1 MQSLRLQNTPI
12 LCHFCRHCHLNV
24 RSYVGKKINNYIPTR
39 YLINYF
45 YIHISSMK
53 TCGSCGIVAEVYI
66 RTMGTSGSHCSVF
79 VFVSFTLPPGVTHGR
94 ELDFRAT
101 LLYHTT
107 FLPLTHLLLATR
119 EAQFSSAH
127 SRPIAKDFVDG
138 KRSFYNN
145 FDIRLSCSRSA

>member
-1 MQSLRLQNTPI
+1 MKFYFNYFLLIGREHINCLLSTVYCLHRLVMASHQIQHGTQMLSAP
-12 LCHFCRHCHLNV
+12 RV
-24 RSYVGKKINNYIPTR
+24 VVYAVVVA
-39 YLINYF
+39 YLI
-45 YIHISSMK
+45 
-53 TCGSCGIVAEVYI
+53 TV
-66 RTMGTSGSHCSVF
+66 
-79 VFVSFTLPPGVTHGR
+79 
-94 ELDFRAT
+94 
-101 LLYHTT
+101 